1 MKMEDREMIEMKFEA
16 DDYWGLPCSCCDY
29 EPPTVANCV
38 DEFGHSVSVCERCL
52 EHPEQ
57 IDGKLEK
64 EAVKIEMHVADLLK
78 RAAEL
83 RSFKGRI
90 KAPSAEWVAAKQ
102 KYEADKAYEE
112 EAILQADLAR
122 LEEDGLVTEPPE
134 ANAA

>member
-1 MKMEDREMIEMKFEA
+1 MKNREMIEMKFETE
-16 DDYWGLPCSCCDY
+16 DYWGLPCSCCDN
-29 EPPTVANCV
+29 EASTVGNCV

-64 EAVKIEMHVADLLK
+64 QAVELEKHAADFLE

-102 KYEADKAYEE
+102 TYEAKKAYEYAEE
-112 EAILQADLAR
+112 EAAAAAELERLQG
-122 LEEDGLVTEPPE
+122 EGLPTEPYDE
-134 ANAA
+134 AA